1 MHEDLGKRVEEII
14 HGPEADEIAEATR
27 PQPQSL
33 DPGDPICVPVMVERQ
48 RRKAVDL
55 EIDRRLI
62 RIEVLVAR
70 TARSTR
76 LTLVGIGIMVA
87 CATLEYAGV
96 LGRNRAPIWAT
107 AVVDGARFI
116 LGGNQ

>member
-1 MHEDLGKRVEEII
+1 MRDELGKRVEEII

-33 DPGDPICVPVMVERQ
+33 DPGDPICVPVMVERR
-48 RRKAVDL
+48 RRKTVDL
-55 EIDRRLI
+55 EIDRRLT
-62 RIEVLVAR
+62 RIEVLVTR
-70 TARSTR
+70 TAKSTR
-76 LTLVGIGIMVA
+76 LALVGIGIMVA
-87 CATLEYAGV
+87 CATLEYVGI
-96 LGRNRAPIWAT
+96 LGHNQAPIWAT